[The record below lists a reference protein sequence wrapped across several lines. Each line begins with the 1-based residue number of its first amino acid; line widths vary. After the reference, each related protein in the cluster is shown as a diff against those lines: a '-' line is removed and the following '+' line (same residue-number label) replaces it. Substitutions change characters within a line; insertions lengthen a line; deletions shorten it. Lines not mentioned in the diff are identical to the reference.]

1 MFSALAN
8 PQRFLALSGWLMPLC
23 AVCAIA
29 LLLVGVPWSLVYAPA
44 DYQQGETARIMFIH
58 VPSAWVAMGAYMGM
72 ALASV
77 SYLVWGH
84 QIADVAARASAPVG
98 AAFTALCLATG
109 SIWGRPTWG
118 TWWEWDGR
126 LTSVLVLFFLYLG
139 YMALRSA
146 LDDDSKAA
154 KAAAIACLVGTI
166 NIPIIR
172 FSVEWWNTLHQP
184 ASIIRE
190 GGPSIDPSML
200 WPLLIMGFAYLL
212 VFAALTLGGMRAL
225 VWKRRAT
232 LLEARLAMGPEARLV
247 GEGDAASAAVP
258 QAEGSRA

>member
-1 MFSALAN
+1 MITSFAN
-8 PQRFLALSGWLMPLC
+8 PHKFLKLSNWLLPVLSMAALIVL
-23 AVCAIA
+23 AI
-29 LLLVGVPWSLVYAPA
+29 GVPWSLVYAPA

-58 VPSAWVAMGAYMGM
+58 VPSAWIAVGAYVSM
-72 ALASV
+72 AIGSV

-84 QIADVAARASAPVG
+84 ALGDIAAKASAPIG

-146 LDDDSKAA
+146 MDDPNKGA
-154 KAAAIACLVGTI
+154 KAAAILCLVGTI

-172 FSVEWWNTLHQP
+172 FSVEWWNTLHQK
-184 ASIIRE
+184 ASIIRK
-190 GGPSIDPSML
+190 GGPSLDPSML
-200 WPLLIMGFAYLL
+200 HPLLVMGVAFLL
-212 VFAALTLGGMRAL
+212 IFAALTVAAMRAEI
-225 VWKRRAT
+225 WARRADM
-232 LLEARLAMGPEARLV
+232 LEARAHA
-247 GEGDAASAAVP
+247 
-258 QAEGSRA
+258 

>member
-1 MFSALAN
+1 MSGFAN
-8 PQRFLALSGWLMPLC
+8 PQRFLGLSNWLLPITSVL
-23 AVCAIA
+23 AVIVSAI
-29 LLLVGVPWSLVYAPA
+29 GVVWSLLYAPA
-44 DYQQGETARIMFIH
+44 DYQQGETARIMYIH
-58 VPSAWVAMGAYMGM
+58 VPSAWIAVGAYSGM
-72 ALASV
+72 AIGSI

-84 QIADVAARASAPVG
+84 ALGDIAAKVMAPIG

-146 LDDDSKAA
+146 LDETSKAS
-154 KAAAIACLVGTI
+154 KAAAILCLVGTI

-172 FSVEWWNTLHQP
+172 FSVEWWNTLHQK

-190 GGPSIDPSML
+190 GGPSLDPSL
-200 WPLLIMGFAYLL
+200 LHPLLVMGVAYLL
-212 VFAALTLGGMRAL
+212 IFAALTLAAMRAEI
-225 VWKRRAT
+225 WKRSADAIQ
-232 LLEARLAMGPEARLV
+232 ARL
-247 GEGDAASAAVP
+247 
-258 QAEGSRA
+258 QA

>member
-1 MFSALAN
+1 MISAFAN
-8 PQRFLALSGWLMPLC
+8 PQKFLALSGWLLPLC
-23 AVCAIA
+23 AAIAVA

-58 VPSAWVAMGAYMGM
+58 VPSAWVAMGAYMAM
-72 ALASV
+72 AIASV
-77 SYLVWGH
+77 TYLVWGH
-84 QIADVAARASAPVG
+84 MVADVAARAAAPVG

-139 YMALRSA
+139 YLALRSA
-146 LDDDSKAA
+146 MDDPVRGA
-154 KAAAIACLVGTI
+154 KAGAILCLVGTV

-200 WPLLIMGFAYLL
+200 WPLLIMGSAFMFL
-212 VFAALTLGGMRAL
+212 FGALMLAGMKAEI
-225 VWKRRAT
+225 WKRRAQVM
-232 LLEARLAMGPEARLV
+232 EARLAL
-247 GEGDAASAAVP
+247 GEPSPGQSTGAAGV
-258 QAEGSRA
+258 EGVRA

>member
-1 MFSALAN
+1 MISGFAN
-8 PQRFLALSGWLMPLC
+8 PQRFLGLSNWLLPITSVL
-23 AVCAIA
+23 AVIVSAF
-29 LLLVGVPWSLVYAPA
+29 GVVWSLLYAPA
-44 DYQQGETARIMFIH
+44 DYQQGETARIMYIH
-58 VPSAWVAMGAYMGM
+58 VPSAWIAVGAYSGM
-72 ALASV
+72 AIGSI

-84 QIADVAARASAPVG
+84 ALGDIAAKVMAPIG

-146 LDDDSKAA
+146 LDETSKAS
-154 KAAAIACLVGTI
+154 KAAAILCLVGTI

-172 FSVEWWNTLHQP
+172 FSVEWWNTLHQK

-190 GGPSIDPSML
+190 GGPSLDPSL
-200 WPLLIMGFAYLL
+200 LHPLLVMGVAYLL
-212 VFAALTLGGMRAL
+212 IFAALTLAAMRAEI
-225 VWKRRAT
+225 WKRSADA
-232 LLEARLAMGPEARLV
+232 LQARLQ
-247 GEGDAASAAVP
+247 S
-258 QAEGSRA
+258 

>member
-1 MFSALAN
+1 VWPNCADMITAFAN
-8 PQRFLALSGWLMPLC
+8 PHKFLSLSNWLLPVLIVAAC
-23 AVCAIA
+23 IACAI
-29 LLLVGVPWSLVYAPA
+29 GVPWSLLYAPA

-58 VPSAWVAMGAYMGM
+58 VPSAWIAVGAYISM
-72 ALASV
+72 AIGSI
-77 SYLVWGH
+77 SFLVWGH
-84 QIADVAARASAPVG
+84 ALGDIAAKACAPIG

-146 LDDDSKAA
+146 MDDDTKGA
-154 KAAAIACLVGTI
+154 KAAAILCLVGTI

-172 FSVEWWNTLHQP
+172 FSVEWWNTLHQK

-190 GGPSIDPSML
+190 GGPSLDPSML
-200 WPLLIMGFAYLL
+200 QPLLVMGVAFLL
-212 VFAALTLGGMRAL
+212 IFAALTLAAMRAEI
-225 VWKRRAT
+225 WQRRANV
-232 LLEARLAMGPEARLV
+232 LEARAH
-247 GEGDAASAAVP
+247 S
-258 QAEGSRA
+258 

>member
-1 MFSALAN
+1 MISGFAN
-8 PQRFLALSGWLMPLC
+8 PQRFLGLSNWLLPITSVL
-23 AVCAIA
+23 AVIVSAI
-29 LLLVGVPWSLVYAPA
+29 GVVWSLLYAPA
-44 DYQQGETARIMFIH
+44 DYQQGETARIMYIH
-58 VPSAWVAMGAYMGM
+58 VPSAWIAVGAYTGM
-72 ALASV
+72 AIGSI

-84 QIADVAARASAPVG
+84 ALGDIAAKVMAPIG

-146 LDDDSKAA
+146 LDETSKAS
-154 KAAAIACLVGTI
+154 KAAAILCLVGTI

-172 FSVEWWNTLHQP
+172 FSVEWWNTLHQK

-190 GGPSIDPSML
+190 GGPSLDPSL
-200 WPLLIMGFAYLL
+200 LHPLLVMGVAYLL
-212 VFAALTLGGMRAL
+212 IFAALTLAAMRAEI
-225 VWKRRAT
+225 WKRSADVIQ
-232 LLEARLAMGPEARLV
+232 ARL
-247 GEGDAASAAVP
+247 
-258 QAEGSRA
+258 QA

>member
-1 MFSALAN
+1 MISGFAN
-8 PQRFLALSGWLMPLC
+8 PQRFLGLSNWLLPITSVL
-23 AVCAIA
+23 AVVVSAI
-29 LLLVGVPWSLVYAPA
+29 GVVWSLVYAPA
-44 DYQQGETARIMFIH
+44 DYQQGETARIMYIH
-58 VPSAWVAMGAYMGM
+58 VPSAWIAVGAYTGM
-72 ALASV
+72 AIGSI

-84 QIADVAARASAPVG
+84 ALGDIAAKVMAPIG

-146 LDDDSKAA
+146 LDETSKAS
-154 KAAAIACLVGTI
+154 KAAAILCLVGTI

-172 FSVEWWNTLHQP
+172 FSVEWWNTLHQK

-190 GGPSIDPSML
+190 GGPSLDPSL
-200 WPLLIMGFAYLL
+200 LHPLLVMGVAYLL
-212 VFAALTLGGMRAL
+212 IFAALTLAAMRAEI
-225 VWKRRAT
+225 WKRSADAIQ
-232 LLEARLAMGPEARLV
+232 ARL
-247 GEGDAASAAVP
+247 
-258 QAEGSRA
+258 QA

>member
-1 MFSALAN
+1 MISGFAN
-8 PQRFLALSGWLMPLC
+8 PQRFLGLSNWLLPITSVL
-23 AVCAIA
+23 AVIVSAI
-29 LLLVGVPWSLVYAPA
+29 GVVWSLLYAPA
-44 DYQQGETARIMFIH
+44 DYQQGETARIMYIH
-58 VPSAWVAMGAYMGM
+58 VPSAWIAVGAYSGM
-72 ALASV
+72 AIGSI

-84 QIADVAARASAPVG
+84 ALGDIAAKVMAPIG

-146 LDDDSKAA
+146 LDETSKAS
-154 KAAAIACLVGTI
+154 KAAAILCLVGTI

-172 FSVEWWNTLHQP
+172 FSVEWWNTLHQK

-190 GGPSIDPSML
+190 GGPSLDPSL
-200 WPLLIMGFAYLL
+200 LHPLLVMGVAYLL
-212 VFAALTLGGMRAL
+212 IFAALTLAAMRAEI
-225 VWKRRAT
+225 WKRSADAIQ
-232 LLEARLAMGPEARLV
+232 ARLQ
-247 GEGDAASAAVP
+247 S
-258 QAEGSRA
+258 